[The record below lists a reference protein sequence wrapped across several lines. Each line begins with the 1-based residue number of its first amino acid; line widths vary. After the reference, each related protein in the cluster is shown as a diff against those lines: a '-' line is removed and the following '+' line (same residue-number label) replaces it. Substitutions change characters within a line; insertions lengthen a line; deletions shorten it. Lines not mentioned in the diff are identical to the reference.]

1 MPKLVEEVT
10 TRIPS
15 DKKWVEDLDEDE
27 KAYFESKQIPFEELE
42 DQKVVCSACFKQ
54 GNHKQK
60 V

>member
-27 KAYFESKQIPFEELE
+27 KAYFESKQIPIEELE